1 MGFAH
6 VRGLEINIKLAR
18 EKFLLDVDI
27 TIDCAKVTT
36 IVGPS
41 GSGKSSLL
49 SAIAGF
55 IKPNEGY
62 MNYQGETWYNQAK
75 NCFVATQ
82 QRQLGMVFQDYALF
96 DHLNVEKN
104 IGFGIKRNNAD
115 QQVNTWLEKLHLSE
129 QRSLY
134 PRQLSGGQRQRVAL
148 GRTLITRPR
157 LLLLDEPLSAVDASL
172 REVLSRELKMLMQTS
187 KVPVIHVTHDLT
199 EAQYLAD
206 EILVM
211 DKGKIIASG
220 STHEVF
226 RQPQDLRSAKIVG
239 WKNILKV
246 AQRRL
251 NQVNGAWG
259 SAVLAQDAS
268 SAVAYIAIR
277 PEHINIA
284 PEQMV
289 PEKARV
295 SGIEVTVREVMD
307 KGAIKELYCICSD
320 GSSLVLHRPWQ
331 ESLPE
336 LGTVIKL
343 YFPPQY
349 IQLLAESAG

>member
-1 MGFAH
+1 MGFAY
-6 VRGLEINIKLAR
+6 VSGLDIKIKLAR

-27 TIDCAKVTT
+27 AIDCAKVTT
-36 IVGPS
+36 IIGPS

-49 SAIAGF
+49 SAIAGL
-55 IKPNEGY
+55 IKPNDGY
-62 MNYQGETWYNQAK
+62 MNYRGETWYNQAQ

-82 QRQLGMVFQDYALF
+82 QRHLGMVFQDYALF

-104 IGFGIKRNNAD
+104 IGFG
-115 QQVNTWLEKLHLSE
+115 VNGIDAGQKINIWLQKLHLSE
-129 QRSLY
+129 QRTLY
-134 PRQLSGGQRQRVAL
+134 PKQLSGGQRQRVAL
-148 GRTLITRPR
+148 GRTLITSPR

-172 REVLSRELKMLMQTS
+172 REVLSRELKMLIQTS
-187 KVPVIHVTHDLT
+187 KVPVIHVTHDLA

-220 STHEVF
+220 NTHKVF
-226 RQPQDLRSAKIVG
+226 RQPQHLKVAKIVG

-246 AQRRL
+246 AARYR
-251 NQVNGAWG
+251 NQVSGVWG
-259 SAVLAQDAS
+259 SALLAQDSLPGLSTA
-268 SAVAYIAIR
+268 AYIAIR
-277 PEHINIA
+277 PEHINIVA
-284 PEQMV
+284 
-289 PEKARV
+289 EKAMQN
-295 SGIEVTVREVMD
+295 GIEVTVREVMD
-307 KGAIKELYCICSD
+307 KGAFKEWVCSCSD

-336 LGTVIKL
+336 PGKVINL

-349 IQLLAESAG
+349 IQILAESAS